1 MEAEALPG
9 VEDLIASSARLPTD
23 RAYGVATD
31 SLRSSL
37 MTLGHGVLVAAP
49 VLGRTGGPPVDINLT
64 SPSWIW
70 SRKLQE
76 YSAAAPVGT
85 WSARLAV
92 ARKLR
97 SRLSVVAPERLWT
110 RFPELA
116 LASHER
122 LAKVVLELHHVPH
135 GLERYLTQTAARL
148 LGRRLVLVAISDRI
162 ADSLEPISVCCKQLL
177 VEPSGV
183 DTKFFLPHRSLSS
196 DPLRLLYIG
205 SFSSEGE
212 ERGCRQFVDLALALQ
227 QRKVDSRLRIVG
239 GRGHEVSKLIA
250 YRDHLGISPVHCS
263 IESHVPR
270 DQVSSIVAWADIVL
284 ANYPESLTAR
294 HQSPLKLIEYAA
306 SGRPIVA
313 SATSSVLGTL
323 PARAFIPY
331 TEGDLESLI
340 GAVLCVATSAT
351 VREGATSSATSW
363 ARQREWRTRT
373 GRILDAIAQ

>member
-1 MEAEALPG
+1 MDVETLPE
-9 VEDLIASSARLPTD
+9 VADLIASSARLPTD

-31 SLRSSL
+31 SLRRSL
-37 MTLGHGVLVAAP
+37 LTLGHGVLVAAP
-49 VLGRTGGPPVDINLT
+49 VLGGTGGPPVDINLT

-76 YSAAAPVGT
+76 YSAAASFGT

-97 SRLSVVAPERLWT
+97 SRLPAIAPERLWT

-116 LASHER
+116 LASRESM
-122 LAKVVLELHHVPH
+122 AKIVLELHHVPH
-135 GLERYLTQTAARL
+135 GFERYLTQTAARL
-148 LGRRLVLVAISDRI
+148 LARRLVLVAISDRI
-162 ADSLEPISVCCKQLL
+162 ADSLGPIAAWCKQVL

-212 ERGCRQFVDLALALQ
+212 ERGCRQFVDLASALQ
-227 QRKVDSRLRIVG
+227 QRKVNSRLRIVG
-239 GRGHEVSKLIA
+239 GRGHEVSSLVA
-250 YRDHLGISPVHCS
+250 YRDGLGISPVHCS
-263 IESHVPR
+263 IEPHVPR
-270 DQVSSIVAWADIVL
+270 GQVSSVVEWADIVL
-284 ANYPESLTAR
+284 ANYPERLTAR
-294 HQSPLKLIEYAA
+294 HESPLKLIEYAA

-331 TEGDLESLI
+331 AEGDLESLI
-340 GAVLCVATSAT
+340 DAVLCVATSAT

-363 ARQREWRTRT
+363 AQQREWSART
-373 GRILDAIAQ
+373 GRILDAITQ